1 MREMYKEMGGRK
13 ARGKTKLGMG
23 MGGGGRDRGGWA
35 DSYE

>member
-23 MGGGGRDRGGWA
+23 GGGRDRGGWV